1 VLSGQQTTL
10 PYRTDIKD
18 KKSAP
23 YAILPRPKASP
34 AEHEFAP
41 GHAWRLIA
49 TINSIDKAS
58 LYQMSYALARR
69 FGWVYVDAPLD
80 LGAFITEYLATIG
93 VPAGAAG
100 ASVPLADLWGAINR
114 ARVIGPAPIIDAIKA
129 IREIAPASSFF
140 GPPDA
145 DMQGAILDAI
155 DMVLLPMLDGI
166 VLQDAINITEAAIA
180 AFNLAGPNADR
191 VRRRLETVAI

>member
-1 VLSGQQTTL
+1 
-10 PYRTDIKD
+10 
-18 KKSAP
+18 
-23 YAILPRPKASP
+23 
-34 AEHEFAP
+34 
-41 GHAWRLIA
+41 
-49 TINSIDKAS
+49 
-58 LYQMSYALARR
+58 
-69 FGWVYVDAPLD
+69 
-80 LGAFITEYLATIG
+80 
-93 VPAGAAG
+93 
-100 ASVPLADLWGAINR
+100 VPLADLWAAINR

-129 IREIAPASSFF
+129 IREIAPTSSFF